1 MKRTI
6 QFITTLLIC
15 CEMFAFCAH
24 AAIPDVEFRRIEVK
38 DGLSNS
44 QVNCIFKDSRGF
56 LWFGT
61 ASGLNR
67 YDGFRFKKFFT
78 GNEEV
83 HSIPSNNVSAICE
96 DADGNLWMNT
106 SVSYVIY
113 NSSVESF
120 DRNVEGWMAHHGM
133 KGVPDRVISDK
144 NRNLWANIYGK
155 GCYYYNF
162 KSGRAVFFPQK
173 GRGSRCIPKGTVVMM
188 TTIGEGVLLSYNDGT
203 LVCLDGKRER
213 VLWVDRHIPQSG
225 YDKNQ
230 SYNVFAD
237 SRGNIWI
244 YTLGKTFIYT
254 PRTKSWAKSVGEF
267 TGKNG
272 IKSPVQ
278 VILTRAITE
287 DRYGRLWIATDHLGL
302 MVLDYS
308 TKSMKCFVNDKT
320 DDRSIQDNTLQ
331 SLYVDNDGT
340 VWVGTYKNGIAYYAE
355 SAYKF
360 KNIEVGDVC
369 TITEDKQ
376 GNYWFGTN
384 DAGIVAYNPVTH
396 TQRTYNKKNSGLQ
409 ADVIV
414 SSCVAHDGTIWFGAY
429 DGGLSH
435 YHDGVFTTY
444 RRSSQQGSL
453 ANDNVWSIVE
463 DRYGM
468 IWIGTLGAGVQC
480 LNPKT
485 GVFTT
490 YNMAKVGLASD
501 FVASLC
507 LDRSGNL
514 VVGHSGNFSIMN
526 IRTRRF
532 THFKSTRSGKVF
544 SDPSVQ
550 QIFVDSRGLIWDGT
564 CSGVNIYDP
573 KSDQLNVLDNKDGL
587 YGSVVCSITEDSNHS
602 VWMATDNGVT
612 NVKVIRQNGKW
623 KYKVYSY
630 NEMDGLQGR
639 QFNQRSIFFTHDG
652 QILIGGQDGVN
663 VLNLH
668 KLKFNRVPAIVLFSG
683 LTLFDHEVGVGE
695 KYNDRVVLE
704 QSLNESKRLE
714 LNYSENV
721 FSIQLA
727 SSNYTLPEKTK
738 FRYKLEGFSDKW
750 FTTSESQHSV
760 SFTNLA
766 PGTYT
771 LYVKVINGDGYE
783 SNKVSTLEIVINPPL
798 WRTIWA
804 YLLYVVIVAYFIY
817 SMHKASIKR
826 EQNKF
831 KIEQIRREA
840 EKDHELDE
848 MKLRFFTNVKHELR
862 TPLSLIISP
871 LATMI
876 KDENDEQK
884 RNMLKLIY
892 RNATRLLTLV
902 NQLLDFRRIDKH
914 GQKLNLLTGDVV
926 NYIQNICNT
935 FALLTD
941 KKVCLTFF
949 TAIPSLTMSFDEDKI
964 GKVVNNLL
972 SNAFKF
978 TSSGGRVDVSL
989 RVLDKKTVDSED
1001 DLEIKVSDPGVGIS
1015 DEEKKHIFDRFYQA
1029 NNQKEQAVSGSGI
1042 GLNLVKEFVDMHH
1055 GHVSVQDNPGGGS
1068 VFIVVLPIICDKDV
1082 ATMSVQPSEVDNT
1095 MLSVIPI
1102 SDEKRGNGTNSE
1114 KQYGVLVVDDSQ
1126 DFLNFMSSVL
1136 GEQYNVRLAHD
1147 GKEALDIIAD
1157 HHPDIVLSDVM
1168 MPEMDGNELCRC
1180 MKKNPETERIPFV
1193 MLTARLAEE
1202 HKMEGLTNGADDYI
1216 TKPFNVDMLNMR
1228 IANLIKWNVSKGA
1241 DGKMQPNVNEMKIP
1255 PVDETLVPN
1264 ATEFVESNLAD
1275 GDMSVEDL
1283 SAALNMSRVHLYKK
1297 ILSLTGH
1304 TPSEFIRI
1312 IRLRHAEQLL
1322 RQSQLSVSEISYQ
1335 VGFNN
1340 PRYFSKYF
1348 KEMYGVMPSVYKDE
1362 KGK

>member
-1 MKRTI
+1 MKRTRN
-6 QFITTLLIC
+6 FITVVIILWV
-15 CEMFAFCAH
+15 AFVINTYAV
-24 AAIPDVEFRRIEVK
+24 IPDVEFRRIEVK

-67 YDGFRFKKFFT
+67 YDGFKFKKFFT
-78 GNEEV
+78 GNEDKR
-83 HSIPSNNVSAICE
+83 SIPGNSVSAICE
-96 DADGNLWMNT
+96 DKDGNLWMNT
-106 SVSYVIY
+106 NVGYVIY
-113 NSSVESF
+113 NSLTEVF
-120 DRNVEGWMAHHGM
+120 DRNLTDWMERHGM
-133 KGVPDRVISDK
+133 KWKPDRVITDK
-144 NRNLWANIYGK
+144 NKNLWLSIYGK
-155 GCYYYNF
+155 GCYYYDF
-162 KSGRAVFFPQK
+162 KLRRHVFFPQ
-173 GRGSRCIPKGTVVMM
+173 GNRGARSIPKGIVVMI
-188 TTIGEGVLLSYNDGT
+188 TTCKEGVVLSYSDGT
-203 LVCLDGKRER
+203 LACLDGIRGR
-213 VLWVDRHIPQSG
+213 IIWIDRHIPQSG
-225 YDKNQ
+225 NDKNQ
-230 SYNVFAD
+230 SYNVFVD

-244 YTLGKTFIYT
+244 YTLGKTFVYT
-254 PRTKSWAKSVGEF
+254 PKNRMWAKNVGEF
-267 TGKNG
+267 AARNDIRSTA
-272 IKSPVQ
+272 Q

-287 DRYGRLWIATDHLGL
+287 DRSGRLWIATDHLGL
-302 MVLDYS
+302 VVMDYK
-308 TKSMKCFVNDKT
+308 TRKMRNFVNDKNDNRT
-320 DDRSIQDNTLQ
+320 IPDNTLQ

-340 VWVGTYKNGIAYYAE
+340 VWVGTYKNGIAYYGE
-355 SAYKF
+355 SVFKF
-360 KNIEVGDVC
+360 KNINVGDVC

-384 DAGIVAYNPVTH
+384 DAGIVEYNPETH
-396 TQRTYNKKNSGLQ
+396 AQRIYNTKNSGLQ

-435 YHDGVFTTY
+435 YHDGLFTTY
-444 RRSSQQGSL
+444 RRSSKPGSL

-463 DRYGM
+463 DKYGL

-480 LNPKT
+480 LNPRT
-485 GVFTT
+485 GKFTT
-490 YNMAKVGLASD
+490 YNMANVGLASD

-507 LDRSGNL
+507 LDRNGNL
-514 VVGHSGNFSIMN
+514 VVGLSGNFSIMN
-526 IRTRRF
+526 IHTRKF
-532 THFKSTRSGKVF
+532 THFKSTRRGNVF

-573 KSDQLNVLDNKDGL
+573 KSDQLDVLDNKDGL
-587 YGSVVCSITEDSNHS
+587 YGSVICSITEDSSHS
-602 VWMATDNGVT
+602 IWMATDNGVA
-612 NVKVIRQNGKW
+612 NVRVTKQNGLL
-623 KYKVYSY
+623 KYKVYRY
-630 NEMDGLQGR
+630 NVMDGLQGR
-639 QFNQRSIFFTHDG
+639 QFNQRSIFYTRDG

-663 VLNLH
+663 VVNLRN
-668 KLKFNRVPAIVLFSG
+668 LKFNRVAATALFSG

-695 KYNDRVVLE
+695 VYNHRIILK
-704 QSLNESKRLE
+704 QSINESRRLV

-727 SSNYTLPEKTK
+727 STNYTLPEKTR

-750 FTTSESQHSV
+750 FVTPESQHSV

-771 LYVKVINGDGYE
+771 LYVKVINGDGFE
-783 SNKVSTLEIVINPPL
+783 SNKTSTLEIVINPPA

-804 YLLYVVIVAYFIY
+804 YLLYVIIVAYVIY
-817 SMHKASIKR
+817 SIHKTSIKR
-826 EQNKF
+826 QQNKF

-848 MKLRFFTNVKHELR
+848 MKLRFFTNVNHELR

-871 LATMI
+871 LASMI
-876 KDENDEQK
+876 KDETNEKK
-884 RNMLKLIY
+884 RNMLKMIH
-892 RNATRLLTLV
+892 RNSIRLLTLV
-902 NQLLDFRRIDKH
+902 NQLLDFRRIDMH
-914 GQKLNLLTGDVV
+914 GQKLNLLTGDIV

-935 FALLTD
+935 FTALAD

-949 TAIPSLTMSFDEDKI
+949 TAVQSLTMSFDEDKI
-964 GKVVNNLL
+964 RKVVNNLL

-978 TSSGGRVDVSL
+978 TPSGGRVDVSM
-989 RVLDKKTVDSED
+989 RVLTAKEEYSENK
-1001 DLEIKVSDPGVGIS
+1001 LEIKVSDTGVGIS
-1015 DEEKKHIFDRFYQA
+1015 TADKLHIFDRFYQA
-1029 NNQKEQAVSGSGI
+1029 ENQNDQVTSGSGI
-1042 GLNLVKEFVDMHH
+1042 GLNLVKEFVEMHH
-1055 GHVSVQDNPGGGS
+1055 GSVRVEDNPGGGS
-1068 VFIVVLPIICDKDV
+1068 VFIVELPVIYDKNAV
-1082 ATMSVQPSEVDNT
+1082 EMTSQSIENEVISEVDVNPET
-1095 MLSVIPI
+1095 EIKDYI
-1102 SDEKRGNGTNSE
+1102 NNGKE
-1114 KQYGVLVVDDSQ
+1114 YEVMVVDDSD
-1126 DFLNFMSSVL
+1126 DFLHFMSDVL
-1136 GEQYNVRLAHD
+1136 SEQYNVSLAHN
-1147 GKEALDIIAD
+1147 GKVALDKIAN
-1157 HHPDIVLSDVM
+1157 HRPDIILSDVM

-1180 MKKNPETERIPFV
+1180 LKKNPETERIPFV

-1202 HKMEGLTNGADDYI
+1202 HKMEGLTNGADDFI

-1241 DGKMQPNVNEMKIP
+1241 DGKIQPHIKEMKITSM
-1255 PVDETLVPN
+1255 DEKLVKS
-1264 ATEFVESNLAD
+1264 ATDYVESHLAD
-1275 GDMSVEDL
+1275 GEMSVEDL

-1322 RQSQLSVSEISYQ
+1322 RMSQLSVSEISYL

-1348 KEMYGVMPSVYKDE
+1348 KEMYGVMPSAYKDE